1 MHDTKIYNYV
11 PRDSDDTPSHPSLHL
26 RETHVLWTCIC
37 IYFFDRQYSSES
49 TQSMGYTLEE
59 DLYSVNIYFPTN
71 YFLINNIP
79 RNPPNECNKSLIAWT
94 LPPKMQN
101 SLMGGG
107 IPFKHVCNVCNRS
120 LSLNP
125 LNAKKKKKL
134 HVGGGYLHIVCL
146 MVSWLAKSQS
156 SWQRYE
162 ES

>member
-1 MHDTKIYNYV
+1 MFCELVYV
-11 PRDSDDTPSHPSLHL
+11 FT
-26 RETHVLWTCIC
+26 
-37 IYFFDRQYSSES
+37 FFDRQYSSES

-107 IPFKHVCNVCNRS
+107 FPFKHVCNVCTRS
-120 LSLNP
+120 LSFNP
-125 LNAKKKKKL
+125 LNAKKKINKTCMWEEDTFALSAWQFHDLPNLSQAGKGTRN
-134 HVGGGYLHIVCL
+134 HNFPTTSHTSRYLIVYRPMFIL
-146 MVSWLAKSQS
+146 
-156 SWQRYE
+156 E
-162 ES
+162 N